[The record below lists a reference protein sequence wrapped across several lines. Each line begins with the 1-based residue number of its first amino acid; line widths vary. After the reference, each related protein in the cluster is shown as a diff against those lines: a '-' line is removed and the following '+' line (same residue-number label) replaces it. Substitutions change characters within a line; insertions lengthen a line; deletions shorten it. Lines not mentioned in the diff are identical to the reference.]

1 DLALGKVWWYPEA
14 ETTLYVRRD
23 LYHRIRVASKH
34 HAAWGQLLDAID
46 MYAYYDSHQDALVFC
61 LCNARYCNHDDA
73 PNSAPALETS
83 MHYDA
88 MRTVRMVKKDQ
99 EIFESYHAYG
109 QPVWARTCGD
119 FLNPQL
125 GDTEVGFEDEVI
137 ISGKMEIVLTKEQ

>member
-1 DLALGKVWWYPEA
+1 
-14 ETTLYVRRD
+14 
-23 LYHRIRVASKH
+23 
-34 HAAWGQLLDAID
+34 
-46 MYAYYDSHQDALVFC
+46 DALVFC

-137 ISGKMEIVLTKEQ
+137 ISGKMEIVLTKEQVGTYLRSHRQNDIQQSLETCWKKFGVAENGGWRITVPDMARES